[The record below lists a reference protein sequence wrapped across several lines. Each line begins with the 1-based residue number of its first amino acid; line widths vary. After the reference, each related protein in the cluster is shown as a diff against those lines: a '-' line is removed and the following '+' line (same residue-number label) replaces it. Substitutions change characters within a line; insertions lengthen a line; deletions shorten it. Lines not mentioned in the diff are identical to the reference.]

1 MSSTFRV
8 LIGFA
13 VGIAVGI
20 GIGVAITSIGSSP
33 TTELRA
39 AFDDEFIRRPDGYPV
54 LKKNYGLEFQ
64 SGPLSIPV
72 LKFGLKYQ
80 KLVLGEVHVIDGFST
95 DASMLEHNLAVLED
109 DKAMFPPY
117 EAAPLIR
124 AATLR
129 KYPDLEA
136 ILNRLG
142 GKIPSETMQSLNH
155 KVEREKRNV
164 HQVARDFLESQKL
177 IPEGAAPA
185 AHTAGSIII
194 GSKNITE
201 QKILGEIMAI
211 LIEYKTGIQVVR
223 RLDLGGTMICFGA
236 LTAGAIDL
244 YPEYTGTG
252 WVRIL
257 GQPPIVFEVSDQPPI
272 SDPEKTYEK
281 VKEAFRQAPYNL
293 VWLKRFGLNNTYA
306 LYMRRAHAQELDIG
320 TISDLA
326 SYVKQH

>member
-1 MSSTFRV
+1 MQ
-8 LIGFA
+8 A
-13 VGIAVGI
+13 
-20 GIGVAITSIGSSP
+20 
-33 TTELRA
+33 
-39 AFDDEFIRRPDGYPV
+39 
-54 LKKNYGLEFQ
+54 NYGLKFQ
-64 SGPLSIPV
+64 SDPV
-72 LKFGLKYQ
+72 EISVLDFESKYRI
-80 KLVLGEVHVIDGFST
+80 LDRREADVIDGFST
-95 DASMLEHNLAVLED
+95 DALIREYNLAELKD
-109 DKAMFPPY
+109 DKALFPPY

-136 ILNRLG
+136 ILNQLE
-142 GKIPSETMQSLNH
+142 GKIPNETMQSLNS
-155 KVEREKRNV
+155 KVEKEKRNV
-164 HQVARDFLESQKL
+164 PEVARGFLESQGL
-177 IPEGAAPA
+177 IPEAAAPA
-185 AHTAGSIII
+185 AGTAGSITI

-211 LIEYKTGIQVVR
+211 LIESRTDIQVVR

-281 VKEAFRQAPYNL
+281 VREAFRQAPYNL

-306 LYMRRAHAQELDIG
+306 LYMRREHAQELGIR

-326 SYVKQH
+326 SYVNQHKQ